1 MLSGT
6 VKSWPRLLLRVEG
19 ACIFASTIWAY
30 ARSGQSWW
38 AFAGGLLLPDLGMVG
53 YLANTAAGAVF
64 YNAVHTE
71 TPPILL
77 LCSGFARGD
86 TRLTAVAL
94 VRLAHI
100 GMDRMLGYGLKY
112 GSGFGHT
119 HLGLIGK
126 NGLAE
131 STRVA
136 RTERGHSS
144 GRCGAVDGCS
154 HMASLRRFEPLFSLI
169 VASSRHSTAAV

>member
-1 MLSGT
+1 MSTGT
-6 VKSWPRLLLRVEG
+6 VYTWPRLLLRAEA

-38 AFAGGLLLPDLGMVG
+38 AFAGGLLLPDLGMAG
-53 YLANTAAGAVF
+53 YLANTAAGAVI

-77 LCSGFARGD
+77 LCTGFARNDPRITG
-86 TRLTAVAL
+86 AAL
-94 VRLAHI
+94 IWLAHI

-119 HLGLIGK
+119 HLGFMGK
-126 NGLAE
+126 NDLAE
-131 STRVA
+131 
-136 RTERGHSS
+136 
-144 GRCGAVDGCS
+144 
-154 HMASLRRFEPLFSLI
+154 
-169 VASSRHSTAAV
+169 